1 MEIVSIILSI
11 PLLLLICWGLGALF
25 FVLLPDPKQNTG
37 SQILAGI
44 VILILIGL
52 ITRL

>member
-1 MEIVSIILSI
+1 MEIISIILSI

-25 FVLLPDPKQNTG
+25 FVLIPDLKQSTIG
-37 SQILAGI
+37 QILAGFI
-44 VILILIGL
+44 ILILTGI